1 MISVLFFINFSK
13 LAYNSHSLE
22 IYSGI
27 CMAYSLFQ
35 SQAVKFAKN
44 FAIFT
49 ACFCFFLSAN
59 AKTVEK
65 VVSPAKLCTYFY
77 DFNFH
82 DPQLKK
88 PEVRQA
94 IKAMVFSNR
103 IKYENGETNHHIL
116 PKSLQVETESYW
128 SPIAVEQLLIQSGIR
143 SKSPLYL
150 NILFENQKP
159 HNVIGRQISRVLAQS
174 DLIRVNPQA
183 VKKSELIA
191 QQKKGNYQ
199 LIRSEQC
206 VEKPNVMLFLARFA
220 SKHPENLNGYVN
232 TEVDKLLVELQT
244 KKLNSAK
251 RAALIQQLIEILEQD
266 VAILPLYEFSK

>member
-1 MISVLFFINFSK
+1 
-13 LAYNSHSLE
+13 
-22 IYSGI
+22 
-27 CMAYSLFQ
+27 MAYSLFQ

-174 DLIRVNPQA
+174 DLIRVNSQA

-191 QQKKGNYQ
+191 QRNNGNYQ
-199 LIRSEQC
+199 LIRNEQC
-206 VEKPNVMLFLARFA
+206 IDKPDPTLFLWRFY
-220 SKHPENLNGYVN
+220 SKSTENKNGYVN
-232 TEVDKLLVELQT
+232 PEVDKLLSKLQQQKLSKSKRQAVIQQIVEL
-244 KKLNSAK
+244 
-251 RAALIQQLIEILEQD
+251 LEQD

>member
-65 VVSPAKLCTYFY
+65 VASPAKLCTYFY

-103 IKYENGETNHHIL
+103 IKYEMA
-116 PKSLQVETESYW
+116 K
-128 SPIAVEQLLIQSGIR
+128 LITIFCR
-143 SKSPLYL
+143 NRYK
-150 NILFENQKP
+150 
-159 HNVIGRQISRVLAQS
+159 
-174 DLIRVNPQA
+174 
-183 VKKSELIA
+183 
-191 QQKKGNYQ
+191 
-199 LIRSEQC
+199 
-206 VEKPNVMLFLARFA
+206 
-220 SKHPENLNGYVN
+220 
-232 TEVDKLLVELQT
+232 
-244 KKLNSAK
+244 
-251 RAALIQQLIEILEQD
+251 
-266 VAILPLYEFSK
+266 

>member
-1 MISVLFFINFSK
+1 
-13 LAYNSHSLE
+13 
-22 IYSGI
+22 
-27 CMAYSLFQ
+27 MAYSLFQ

-65 VVSPAKLCTYFY
+65 VASPAKLCTYFY

-103 IKYENGETNHHIL
+103 IKYENGEINYHIL
-116 PKSLQVETESYW
+116 PKSLQVETESHW

-159 HNVIGRQISRVLAQS
+159 HNVIGRQISRALAQS
-174 DLIRVNPQA
+174 DLIRVHPQA

-191 QQKKGNYQ
+191 QRNKGNYQ

-206 VEKPNVMLFLARFA
+206 VEKPNPMLFLARFA
-220 SKHPENLNGYVN
+220 SKSPENRNGYANV
-232 TEVDKLLVELQT
+232 EVDKLLAKLQT
-244 KKLNSAK
+244 KKLNSSK
-251 RAALIQQLIEILEQD
+251 RVALMQQLIEILEQE